1 MMIATIII
9 ILVDAVV
16 DKYIDILYTMDP
28 MYYQERHINSY
39 ADLWIFIFNNGTYT
53 SPSFKTSRQVTF
65 KEIIHRVR
73 EIHPR
78 KFDLYCNPTVNS
90 EYSYNTYT
98 RADFNTVS
106 SQYCIGRLCGI
117 GDREKTLAICNIEER
132 EKYPTTCEI
141 GTYFANLFIKEQF
154 SAGIYVLEFIK
165 GLIQFLFRVNLGP
178 YQGPPPSRN
187 ILADHILDLL
197 WTFKTNL
204 KFFAI
209 YHENLDPYS
218 SMDTW
223 PRHMNAPQF
232 KRAEERLNQLIQ
244 LNPQIRNVGVDVR
257 QADADRMLTA
267 IGQTV
272 ESPRGMQDDILAQG
286 KKRRTRRRRRRRK
299 KQTKRRR
306 RQKKSK

>member
-1 MMIATIII
+1 
-9 ILVDAVV
+9 
-16 DKYIDILYTMDP
+16 MDP
-28 MYYQERHINSY
+28 LYYQEHNINSY
-39 ADLWIFIFNNGTYT
+39 TDLWIFIFNNGTYI

-73 EIHPR
+73 ELDPR
-78 KFDLYCNPTVNS
+78 KFDFLCNPTVDS
-90 EYSYNTYT
+90 SYSYITYT
-98 RADFNTVS
+98 GTDFNKVT

-117 GDREKTLAICNIEER
+117 GDQEKTQAICDYEER
-132 EKYPTTCEI
+132 EKYLTTCEI

-154 SAGIYVLEFIK
+154 NAGIHVLDFIK
-165 GLIQFLFRVNLGP
+165 GMVQFVLGVNIGP
-178 YQGPPPSRN
+178 YEGPPPSRN

-197 WTFKTNL
+197 WTFKTNF

-223 PRHMNAPQF
+223 PRHMNTQQF
-232 KRAEERLNQLIQ
+232 EEVSEDIKDFIE
-244 LNPQIRNVGVDVR
+244 LNPQIRNVGVGVR
-257 QADADRMLTA
+257 QADAERMLTA

-272 ESPRGMQDDILAQG
+272 DSPRGMQDDILAQG
-286 KKRRTRRRRRRRK
+286 KKRRTRRRRPRRK

-306 RQKKSK
+306 RKKPKKSRKSRKSRK